1 MKNNLYTLKRL
12 QRYHNKLTFINLNYI
27 KYLFYIEK
35 LFQGKKIFISYNKK
49 INSLLF

>member
-1 MKNNLYTLKRL
+1 MKKQFIYFKRL

-35 LFQGKKIFISYNKK
+35 LFQGKEDIHK
-49 INSLLF
+49 L